1 MNELTATILVG
12 VFGIT
17 GSLIVLASALAMF
30 RVRDALSRI
39 NVFSPATGLGLP
51 LIALAAYVSDL
62 YVEGFSVTSLLVLLA
77 TILCLIIVSSVA
89 SNTLS
94 RASVLSGQP
103 IYRKTSPNRLAQPP
117 EGIEDPDPADAEP
130 VTKDDRSGPNG

>member
-12 VFGIT
+12 VFGIS

-39 NVFSPATGLGLP
+39 NVFSPATGLGMP
-51 LIALAAYVSDL
+51 LIALAAYVSDV
-62 YVEGFSVTSLLVLLA
+62 YVEGFSVTSLIILIV
-77 TILCLIIVSSVA
+77 TILCLVIVSSVA

-103 IYRKTSPNRLAQPP
+103 IYRKTSPNRLAQAP
-117 EGIEDPDPADAEP
+117 EGIEDPDPTAAPKTGE
-130 VTKDDRSGPNG
+130 

>member
-39 NVFSPATGLGLP
+39 NVFSHATGLGLP